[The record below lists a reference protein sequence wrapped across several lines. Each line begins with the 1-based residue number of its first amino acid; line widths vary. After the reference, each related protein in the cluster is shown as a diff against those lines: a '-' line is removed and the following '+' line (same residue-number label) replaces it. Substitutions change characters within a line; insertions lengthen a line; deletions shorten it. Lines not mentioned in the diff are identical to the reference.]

1 MEIAENNVVEVE
13 AELLVIL
20 MTLSLFADYNH
31 DNDYND

>member
-20 MTLSLFADYNH
+20 IPLSLFADYNH